1 MKLADLPDPTETAV
15 TWDDA
20 IVDWLDT
27 GWGRLAVIALVVLAT
42 VLLRWVWRRFI
53 RRTTRSVMDSS
64 LTKRLSGTDGDE
76 LAQRVAAERQ
86 QARAD
91 AVASLLISTGTAVIV
106 AIAVMV
112 ILGQLGVNIGPLI
125 ASAGIVGIAIGFGAQ
140 TIVRDF
146 LSGVFMIMESQFGV
160 GDVITVNGVTGTVEG
175 VGLRITK
182 LRDVEGTLWYVTNG
196 SVTELGNRS
205 QGWSLAVV
213 DVPIGYGADLAAVKA
228 LLSETA
234 ADLQEDETWGPRIMA
249 DEPQVAVESMTPLG
263 VTVRVRLHTVHDQ
276 QLAVARELRVRAVR
290 ALEAAGISAPL
301 ASQADAVADPEPAA
315 GT

>member
-1 MKLADLPDPTETAV
+1 MGRADLPLDPSTTSA

-20 IVDWLDT
+20 LFDWFDT
-27 GWGRLAVIALVVLAT
+27 GWGRLAAIALIIIAAII
-42 VLLRWVWRRFI
+42 LRWIWRRFI
-53 RRTTRSVMDSS
+53 RRTTRSVLQSS
-64 LTKRLSGTDGDE
+64 LTKRLSGSEGDE
-76 LAQRVAAERQ
+76 RAQLIAAERQ

-91 AVASLLISTGTAVIV
+91 AVASLLISTGTAIIVGVAVIIV
-106 AIAVMV
+106 
-112 ILGQLGVNIGPLI
+112 LGQLGVNVGPLV

-146 LSGVFMIMESQFGV
+146 LSGVFMIMESQYGV

-213 DVPIGYGADLAAVKA
+213 DVPVGYGADLATVKR
-228 LLSETA
+228 LLAKTA
-234 ADLQEDETWGPRIMA
+234 ADLQQDDVWRTRIMA
-249 DEPQVAVESMTPLG
+249 DEPQVAVESMTALG
-263 VTVRVRLHTVHDQ
+263 VTIRIRLHTVHDQ
-276 QLAVARELRVRAVR
+276 QLAVARELRVRTVR
-290 ALEAAGISAPL
+290 ALDEEGIAAPL
-301 ASQADAVADPEPAA
+301 ATPEDLAP
-315 GT
+315 